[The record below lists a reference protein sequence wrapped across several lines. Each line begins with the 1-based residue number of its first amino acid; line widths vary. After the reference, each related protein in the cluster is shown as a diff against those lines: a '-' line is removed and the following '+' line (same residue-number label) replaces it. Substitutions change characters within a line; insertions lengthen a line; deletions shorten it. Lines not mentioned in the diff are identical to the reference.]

1 MAALLAG
8 ACFSAD
14 SLLADGGRPAAK
26 NLAVIQLLAE
36 RAAEEV
42 ALSFPPRDTGFVL
55 LTIAPRDY
63 GWTLELEIERVFDR
77 QNYRVV
83 SAAESA
89 QVVVDLGIDDAGVVY
104 RNPRRDGFFGS
115 RILDRTVR
123 LKLVAKVTDAERK
136 SVLLMKEISR
146 QDSDVVQLDEVD
158 QLQTPGIPMTRG
170 EPPPQGVF
178 DTWLEPLILLG
189 AIAVGIYL
197 LFTMR
202 S

>member
-1 MAALLAG
+1 MVALLAG
-8 ACFSAD
+8 ACFSTEP
-14 SLLADGGRPAAK
+14 LLADGGRPAAK
-26 NLAVIQLLAE
+26 NLSVIQLLAE

-42 ALSFPPRDTGFVL
+42 VLSFPPRDTGFVL
-55 LTIAPRDY
+55 LMIAPRDY
-63 GWTLELEIERVFDR
+63 GWTLELEMARVFDR

-115 RILDRTVR
+115 RIVDRTVR
-123 LKLVAKVTDAERK
+123 LKLLAKVTDSERK

-170 EPPPQGVF
+170 ESPPQGVF

>member
-1 MAALLAG
+1 VGGHFG
-8 ACFSAD
+8 AD
-14 SLLADGGRPAAK
+14 PVLADDGQPAAK
-26 NLAVIQLLAE
+26 NLSIIQSLAE
-36 RAAEEV
+36 KAAEEV
-42 ALSFPPRDTGFVL
+42 GLSFPPRDTGFVL
-55 LTIAPRDY
+55 LRIAPHEY
-63 GWTLELEIERVFDR
+63 GWTLELGITRVFDR

-89 QVVVDLGIDDAGVVY
+89 QVVVDIGIDDAGVVY
-104 RNPRRDGFFGS
+104 RNPRRDGFLGS
-115 RILDRTVR
+115 RIVDRTVR
-123 LKLVAKVTDAERK
+123 LTLLAKVTDAERE
-136 SVLLMKEISR
+136 SVLLLREISR
-146 QDSDVVQLDEVD
+146 QDTDVVRLDEID

-178 DTWLEPLILLG
+178 DTWLEPLVLLG